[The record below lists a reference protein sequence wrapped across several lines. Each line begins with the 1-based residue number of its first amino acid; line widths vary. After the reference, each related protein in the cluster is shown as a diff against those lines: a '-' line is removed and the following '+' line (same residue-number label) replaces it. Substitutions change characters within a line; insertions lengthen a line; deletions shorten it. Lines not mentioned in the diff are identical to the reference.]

1 MYNKPLVATLKK
13 EAESVHMRILVVE
26 DEKKVAKFLQ
36 QGLEEEHYA
45 VDVAYDGE
53 QGAHLASTEHF
64 DLIILD
70 ILLPKK
76 DGITL
81 LKELRARRNT
91 TPVLMLTAKG
101 SIDDKVEGL
110 DSGADDYLTKPFSFT
125 ELLARVRSLLRR
137 GTAEKSVQL
146 RVDNLQL
153 DTVTHKAKRADR
165 MIELTGKEYALLE
178 YFMRNVNRVLTR
190 TLISEHIWNY
200 NFDTGTNVVDVYI
213 NHLRSKI
220 DDGFE
225 KKLLHTVRGV
235 GYVLKDE

>member
-1 MYNKPLVATLKK
+1 MK
-13 EAESVHMRILVVE
+13 ILVVE

-45 VDVAYDGE
+45 VDVAADGQ
-53 QGAHLASTEHF
+53 QGEHLASTGNY

-70 ILLPKK
+70 VFLPKK
-76 DGITL
+76 DGIQV
-81 LKELRARRNT
+81 LKGLRAKRIT
-91 TPVLMLTAKG
+91 IPVLMLTAK
-101 SIDDKVEGL
+101 SALEDKVEGL
-110 DSGADDYLTKPFSFT
+110 DSGADDYLTKPFAFA

-137 GTAEKSVQL
+137 GAAEKSTVL
-146 RVDNLQL
+146 KVADLQL
-153 DTVTHKAKRADR
+153 DTVTHKAKRGEQI
-165 MIELTGKEYALLE
+165 IELTGKEYSLLE
-178 YFMRNVNRVLTR
+178 YLMRNANRALTR

-200 NFDTGTNVVDVYI
+200 NFDTGTNVVDVYM

>member
-1 MYNKPLVATLKK
+1 
-13 EAESVHMRILVVE
+13 MRILVIE
-26 DEKKVAKFLQ
+26 DEKKVLKFLK
-36 QGLEEEHYA
+36 QGLEEEHYT
-45 VDVAYDGE
+45 VDSVGDGE
-53 QGAHLASTEHF
+53 AGYQAALPGNY

-81 LKELRARRNT
+81 LRELRAKHIN
-91 TPVLMLTAKG
+91 TPVLMLTAKT
-101 SIDDKVEGL
+101 SIEDKVEGL
-110 DSGADDYLTKPFSFT
+110 DAGADDYLTKPFSFA

-137 GTAEKSVQL
+137 GASEKSTMLKVADL
-146 RVDNLQL
+146 HL
-153 DTVTHKAKRADR
+153 DTVAHKAKRGER

-178 YFMRNVNRVLTR
+178 YFMRNMNRVLTR

-200 NFDTGTNVVDVYI
+200 NFDTGTNVIDVYI

-220 DDGFE
+220 DDGFD
-225 KKLLHTVRGV
+225 KKLLHTVRSV